1 MVSEK
6 LVNIE
11 LINKNRLLPI
21 LEELSIP
28 WKDASV
34 VKLLGKNFGFN
45 IMKNRLDVE
54 IMHVGNDFFQGKV
67 LSELECQ
74 V

>member
-1 MVSEK
+1 
-6 LVNIE
+6 
-11 LINKNRLLPI
+11 

>member
-1 MVSEK
+1 VAGSSSYRTYQQ
-6 LVNIE
+6 IQ
-11 LINKNRLLPI
+11 IA

>member
-1 MVSEK
+1 
-6 LVNIE
+6 
-11 LINKNRLLPI
+11 

-28 WKDASV
+28 CKDALV

-45 IMKNRLDVE
+45 IMNNRLDVE
-54 IMHVGNDFFQGKV
+54 IMHVGNKFFHDKV